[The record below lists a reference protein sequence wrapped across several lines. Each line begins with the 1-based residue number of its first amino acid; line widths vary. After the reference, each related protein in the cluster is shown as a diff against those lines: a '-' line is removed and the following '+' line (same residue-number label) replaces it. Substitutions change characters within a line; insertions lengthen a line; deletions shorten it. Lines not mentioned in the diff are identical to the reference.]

1 VDHVADSGGKR
12 AAVGN
17 PPFAPAPVDPTPAA
31 PAQPERP
38 PLDLP
43 LWSTMG
49 RAERATAVMA
59 FGGYLARQNPHV
71 AMAAWDAQKPLD
83 WPSASGI
90 AKTYA
95 PDGKWMTLTASW
107 SQS

>member
-1 VDHVADSGGKR
+1 
-12 AAVGN
+12 
-17 PPFAPAPVDPTPAA
+17 
-31 PAQPERP
+31 
-38 PLDLP
+38 
-43 LWSTMG
+43 
-49 RAERATAVMA
+49 
-59 FGGYLARQNPHV
+59 
-71 AMAAWDAQKPLD
+71 MAAWDAQKPLD